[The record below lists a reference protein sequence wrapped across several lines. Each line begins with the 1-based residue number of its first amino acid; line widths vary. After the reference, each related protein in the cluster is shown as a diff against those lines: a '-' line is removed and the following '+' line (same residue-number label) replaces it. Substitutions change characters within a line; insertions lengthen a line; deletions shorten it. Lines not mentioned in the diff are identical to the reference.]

1 MLGRKGLAEH
11 VAKVRVLAEPDRMAK
26 DRAEHGGSDAWW
38 TMRLEAHG
46 QSGVERPARPAHA
59 TLRHPKTR
67 VGSGAADCQHPARRA
82 LSPERGQAFRP
93 CHLDPALPDRTP
105 DSAYAV
111 HGPPLAEAPPCKA
124 AGICVSL
131 LHRLPSFRMS
141 ASDSPFA
148 HVLALLDEGRL
159 DLSVIPLLADAPL
172 PARFLVRPLGGDRLV
187 AVCRPDH
194 AFARAPSLES

>member
-1 MLGRKGLAEH
+1 M
-11 VAKVRVLAEPDRMAK
+11 VKVVLNDPLDLRTP
-26 DRAEHGGSDAWW
+26 R
-38 TMRLEAHG
+38 
-46 QSGVERPARPAHA
+46 GV
-59 TLRHPKTR
+59 TPK
-67 VGSGAADCQHPARRA
+67 RA
-82 LSPERGQAFRP
+82 LDLAPRIANILQGVRLVLSAAKPF
-93 CHLDPALPDRTP
+93 DPATSTRRFRIGPRIR
-105 DSAYAV
+105 
-111 HGPPLAEAPPCKA
+111 HGPPLAEAPLCKA

-131 LHRLPSFRMS
+131 LHRLPSFRMP

-148 HVLALLDEGRL
+148 HVLARLDEGGL